1 MNSSLRRVFTQFVRR
16 SSSQILSASEVTA
29 AEAPANSVGKERS
42 LNLIQ
47 LIGRV
52 GQDPK
57 VGGLNTETQQST
69 SKSHKVVLFSLAT
82 NEYIGNDQTSG
93 EAKSRVDWHRITVF
107 SPRLQENVE
116 KYVRQGDRIHVTGR
130 LHYNLVRDKA
140 GEQRYITSIIADD
153 IIFLTKFA

>member
-1 MNSSLRRVFTQFVRR
+1 MNSSLRRVLTQFVRH

-29 AEAPANSVGKERS
+29 AEAPASSLGKERS
-42 LNLIQ
+42 LNLVQ

-57 VGGLNTETQQST
+57 IGGLNSENQQAS
-69 SKSHKVVLFSLAT
+69 SKPHKVVLFSLAT

-93 EAKSRVDWHRITVF
+93 EVKNRVDWHRITVF

-140 GEQRYITSIIADD
+140 GEQRYVTSIIADD